1 MSPKPLITD
10 ILSPPFKD
18 SKTKLNMN
26 IFKSL
31 LPFLVIPFIIS
42 CDSKPKIIVADATE
56 ATPLNA
62 EAASDVSS
70 TDAST
75 NTGSGGVHQVIA
87 NEVLQTDRYTYLNVT
102 EGTQTFW
109 IATAKKE
116 AAKGKAY
123 LYKGGLMKTN
133 FESLEFKR
141 TFDTIYLVGNIID
154 ATEHPG
160 GNIAGTAPENT
171 SVPSSSNSVANKPV
185 KDAVK
190 LSELFK
196 NKAKYDGQVI
206 TVSGTC
212 VKVNNGIM
220 GRNWIHIED
229 GSKTGGKPLDL
240 TITTNLNI
248 PLGSKIAMTGKIA
261 LNKDFGAGYR
271 YDIIMEDAGGM

>member
-1 MSPKPLITD
+1 LRLKPLITD
-10 ILSPPFKD
+10 ILSQPFKD
-18 SKTKLNMN
+18 SKTKSNMN

-31 LPFLVIPFIIS
+31 LPLFVFPLILA
-42 CDSKPKIIVADATE
+42 CDSKPKIIVADASETTPLSAE
-56 ATPLNA
+56 AT
-62 EAASDVSS
+62 SDISS
-70 TDAST
+70 PGTTT
-75 NTGSGGVHQVIA
+75 NTGSGGVHQVVA
-87 NEVLQTDRYTYLNVT
+87 NEVLQTERYTYLNVT
-102 EGTQTFW
+102 EGNQTFW

-116 AAKGKAY
+116 ASKGKVY

-160 GNIAGTAPENT
+160 GDLAGTTPES
-171 SVPSSSNSVANKPV
+171 SVSPSSTNSNTMKPV

-196 NKAKYDGQVI
+196 NKEKYEGQVI

-229 GSKTGGKPLDL
+229 GSKSGGKTIDL
-240 TITTNLNI
+240 TVTTNVNI

-271 YDIIMEDAGGM
+271 YDIIMEDAGGL